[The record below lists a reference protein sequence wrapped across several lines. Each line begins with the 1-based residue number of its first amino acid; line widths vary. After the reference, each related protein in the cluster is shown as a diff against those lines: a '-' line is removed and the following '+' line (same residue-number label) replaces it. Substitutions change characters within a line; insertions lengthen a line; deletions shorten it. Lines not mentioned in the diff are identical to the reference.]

1 MIETIVPIELKNLKK
16 YFEDKTETYNIDYE
30 KSKLKGA
37 QFLTYIS
44 NLDIPCDLANY
55 DDELLLAY
63 FETQMLVSIPR
74 LERAAMQVLFEH
86 KGFLKNVVHWTDT
99 TKGVHGAFISQ
110 NLEIIEQWANKLES
124 LPLYNMSIIGEGA
137 FKDFV
142 ESYPKDDS
150 NDVKGINFVSLLKH
164 PDFYSYY
171 NKTNEKNVRYYTK
184 YFTEYM
190 FKGKSL
196 FDYWGVKENPMF
208 LMTWAVAE
216 GKFDIKKY
224 NQAKKEDI
232 GNLNATPV

>member
-16 YFEDKTETYNIDYE
+16 YFEDKTKTYNIDYE

-44 NLDIPCDLANY
+44 NLDIPCDISNY

-63 FETQMLVSIPR
+63 FETQMLVNIPM
-74 LERAAMQVLFEH
+74 LERVAMQVLFEH
-86 KGFLKNVVHWTDT
+86 KGLIKNV
-99 TKGVHGAFISQ
+99 VHGAFISQ

-142 ESYPKDDS
+142 DSYPKDDS

-164 PDFYSYY
+164 KDFYFYY
-171 NKTNEKNVRYYTK
+171 NKSNEKNVRYYTK